1 MAVLQ
6 AWCSAVIL
14 AAVCGTMAAGVVP
27 SVSHSQDLIIG
38 LVGQQWSSSE
48 AREGVDDA
56 LDDINNITDHELL
69 SGYRLKYFHYGDSI
83 LPGTSSE
90 VIASAFF

>member
-56 LDDINNITDHELL
+56 LDDINNITELL
-69 SGYRLKYFHYGDSI
+69 SGYRLKYFHHSDST